1 MPRNRRITKKKNP
14 LPLLAIGPF
23 VVGAKIWIPVAV
35 GGLISTYA
43 VARNI
48 VEDAGQVPE
57 VDSAVFD
64 SLASRQDYAALM
76 QFFSILNNLAEE
88 NHTFKDFNDLKAA
101 YGGAS
106 PGALKTPAET
116 VVMAHLIAA
125 IYIMEAYL
133 LSGDAD
139 ARKQAI
145 ELVNGINKV
154 DLNPTTAPQRVREV
168 LMNAYKLILGVQF
181 TDSRSK
187 FRVINN
193 LSGTLSILG
202 IEAAQFDQANID
214 MIVQEEVLMA
224 KCKSEKPFGAILAA
238 LSFQPKPVCYTDEQ
252 WFYYKL
258 AAWAGLTSIAG
269 LLLSGPLQVL
279 GKYGE
284 MLGTVTSSI
293 KSKNKR

>member
-1 MPRNRRITKKKNP
+1 MPRSRRISKKKNP
-14 LPLLAIGPF
+14 LPLLAIGPIL
-23 VVGAKIWIPVAV
+23 VGAKIWIPVATL
-35 GGLISTYA
+35 GLISTYA
-43 VARNI
+43 VVRNF
-48 VEDAGQVPE
+48 VADAGQIPE
-57 VDSAVFD
+57 IDTAIFD

-76 QFFSILNNLAEE
+76 QFFSTLNNLAEE
-88 NHTFKDFNDLKAA
+88 NHTFKDFNDLKVA

-106 PGALKTPAET
+106 PSALKTPAET

-154 DLNPTTAPQRVREV
+154 DLNPTAAPQRVREV

-202 IEAAQFDQANID
+202 IEAAQFDQSNID

-224 KCKSEKPFGAILAA
+224 KCKSEKPIGAILAA
-238 LSFQPKPVCYTDEQ
+238 LSFRPKPICYTDEE
-252 WFYYKL
+252 WFYYRL
-258 AAWAGLTSIAG
+258 AAWAGLASITG
-269 LLLSGPLQVL
+269 LLLLGPLQYL
-279 GKYGE
+279 GSYGE